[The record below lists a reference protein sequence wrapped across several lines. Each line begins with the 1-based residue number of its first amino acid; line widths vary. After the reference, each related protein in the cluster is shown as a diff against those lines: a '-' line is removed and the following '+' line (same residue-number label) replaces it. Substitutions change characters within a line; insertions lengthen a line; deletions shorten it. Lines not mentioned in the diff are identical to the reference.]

1 MGIPSYFSHVVRE
14 HRDVIKKLGP
24 RMVFDN
30 LYLDSNG
37 IIYDCVHSHPPGE
50 GEKKSAYEARLIKT
64 VCQRIHNYIETV
76 RPRNRLIVAF
86 DGVAPVAKLNQQRE
100 RRYKA
105 WLQRQVLDGQGA
117 SWDTCAITPG
127 TAFMKA
133 LGTGVRRHFGSKKYT
148 ELRVTVT
155 AADEAGEGEHKIFG
169 AIRAEPDYHSKTTTA
184 VYGLDADLIMLA
196 LSHLVVAPR
205 LYLYRE
211 TPHFIRSID
220 STLEPGS
227 SYVVDVPCF
236 AERLGDMLAGIVG
249 NEQDRAA
256 LVRDYVFMC
265 FFLGN
270 DFLPHFPSLN
280 IRTDGIERLM
290 AVYAKLCATR
300 GFQRLSVRGS
310 GGETRVNWR
319 SVRQFVSALAE
330 SEWETFIEEHA
341 TRNKRSRHPPRVREG
356 ENPQESRL
364 MNIPMKERGIEA
376 FINPEQQGWERRYY
390 KVLLDVDIDG
400 ERTREICVNYLE
412 GLEWTLAYYTT
423 GCKSWKWAYAYP
435 YPPLLSDL
443 AQFVPY
449 FDTSFVAEDGSTA
462 VSPLTQ
468 LSYVL
473 PRANLDLL
481 PTKLFKTL
489 VAERPYWY
497 DQRVQLLWAYCRY
510 FWEAHAILPEID
522 LEELAT
528 IVARS
533 G

>member
-37 IIYDCVHSHPPGE
+37 IIYDSVHSHPPGE

-64 VCQRIHNYIETV
+64 VCQRIHSYIETV

-133 LGTGVRRHFGSKKYT
+133 LGTGVRRHFGGKKYA

-169 AIRAEPDYHSKTTTA
+169 AIRAEPDYHCKTTTA

-196 LSHLVVAPR
+196 LSHLEVAPR

-211 TPHFIRSID
+211 TPHFIKSID

-227 SYVVDVPCF
+227 SYVVDVPIF

-249 NEQDRAA
+249 NEQDHAA

-280 IRTDGIERLM
+280 IRTDGIEKLM
-290 AVYAKLCATR
+290 TVYTKLCANR
-300 GFQRLSVRGS
+300 GFQRLSLRGT
-310 GGETRVNWR
+310 GGEVRVNWR

-330 SEWETFIEEHA
+330 SEWETLIEEHA
-341 TRNKRSRHPPRVREG
+341 TRTKRSRHPPRVREG

-364 MNIPMKERGIEA
+364 MNIPMKERGVEA

-390 KVLLDVDIDG
+390 KVLLDVDIDSD
-400 ERTREICVNYLE
+400 RKKEICVNYLE
-412 GLEWTLAYYTT
+412 GLEWTLAYYTR

-481 PTKLFKTL
+481 PSKLFKTL
-489 VAERPYWY
+489 LAKRSYWY

-522 LEELAT
+522 LGDLSA
-528 IVARS
+528 IVADVT
-533 G
+533 

>member
-14 HRDVIKKLGP
+14 HRDIIKKLGP

-50 GEKKSAYEARLIKT
+50 EEKKSDYEARLIKS
-64 VCQRIHNYIETV
+64 VCQRIHIYIETV
-76 RPRNRLIVAF
+76 RPRNRLVVAF

-105 WLQRQVLDGQGA
+105 WLQRQVLDGQCG

-133 LGTGVRRHFGSKKYT
+133 LGTGVKRHFGSKKYG

-155 AADEAGEGEHKIFG
+155 AADEEGEGEHKIFG
-169 AIRAEPDYHSKTTTA
+169 AIRAEPDYHCNTTTA
-184 VYGLDADLIMLA
+184 IYGLDADLIMLA
-196 LSHLVVAPR
+196 LSHLAIAPR

-211 TPHFIRSID
+211 TPHFIKSID

-236 AERLGDMLAGIVG
+236 AERLGCMLAGLVG
-249 NEQDRAA
+249 KDKDHAG
-256 LVRDYVFMC
+256 LVRDYVFLC

-280 IRTDGIERLM
+280 IRTGGIERLM
-290 AVYAKLCATR
+290 GTYRKLCAKR
-300 GFQRLSVRGS
+300 EFQMLTAS
-310 GGETRVNWR
+310 GTEGARVNWR
-319 SVRQFVSALAE
+319 SVRQLVNALAE
-330 SEWETFIEEHA
+330 SEREAFIEENA
-341 TRNKRSRHPPRVREG
+341 VRDRRSRQPTRMRDG
-356 ENPQESRL
+356 DNPQETRL
-364 MNIPMKERGIEA
+364 LNIPIKERGVEV
-376 FINPEQQGWERRYY
+376 FINPDEDGWQWRYY
-390 KVLLDVDIDG
+390 KALFDMEIDC
-400 ERTREICVNYLE
+400 ERKKAICVNYLE
-412 GLEWTLAYYTT
+412 GLEWTLAYYTG
-423 GCKSWKWAYAYP
+423 GCKSWRWTYAYP
-435 YPPLLSDL
+435 YPPLFSDL

-449 FDTSFVAEDGSTA
+449 FDTDFVAGDESSA

-481 PTKLFKTL
+481 PSKLFKTL
-489 VAERPYWY
+489 IAERPYWY
-497 DQRVQLLWAYCRY
+497 QERVQLIWAYCRY
-510 FWEAHAILPEID
+510 FWETHAILPEID
-522 LEELAT
+522 IGELAA
-528 IVARS
+528 IVADVS
-533 G
+533 

>member
-1 MGIPSYFSHVVRE
+1 MGIPSYFSHVVRK
-14 HRDVIKKLGP
+14 HRDTIKKLDS

-37 IIYDCVHSHPPGE
+37 IVYDCVHSHPPGE
-50 GEKKSAYEARLIKT
+50 EEKKSAYEARLIKT
-64 VCQRIHNYIETV
+64 VCHRIDSYVAIV
-76 RPRNRLIVAF
+76 RPRNRLVVAF

-105 WLQRQVLDGQGA
+105 WLQRQVLDGQGL

-133 LGTGVRRHFGSKKYT
+133 LGAGVKRHFSSKRYA
-148 ELRVTVT
+148 ELRVIVT
-155 AADEAGEGEHKIFG
+155 AADEEGEGEHKIFG
-169 AIRAEPDYHSKTTTA
+169 AIRAEPDYHYKTTTA

-196 LSHLVVAPR
+196 LNHLVLAPR

-211 TPHFIRSID
+211 TPHFIKSID

-236 AERLGDMLAGIVG
+236 AERLGGILAGLVG
-249 NEQDRAA
+249 KDKDNVS

-290 AVYAKLCATR
+290 EVYSKLCSNR
-300 GFQRLSVRGS
+300 GFQRLRLDDS
-310 GGETRVNWR
+310 GGESRVNWR
-319 SVRQFVSALAE
+319 SVRELVCALAE
-330 SEWETFIEEHA
+330 SEWDTFIKEHE
-341 TRNKRSRHPPRVREG
+341 TRDRRSRDPPRLREG
-356 ENPQESRL
+356 ETDQESRL
-364 MNIPMKERGIEA
+364 MNIPMKERGVEV
-376 FINPEQQGWERRYY
+376 FINPEEEGWERRYY
-390 KVLLDVDIDG
+390 NILFDVEIDS
-400 ERTREICVNYLE
+400 ERKKEICVNYLE

-423 GCKSWKWAYAYP
+423 GCKSWRWSYAYP

-449 FDTSFVAEDGSTA
+449 FDMSLVISDGSSA

-481 PTKLFKTL
+481 PKKLFKTL
-489 VAERPYWY
+489 ITERPHWY
-497 DQRVQLLWAYCRY
+497 QERVQLIWAYCRY
-510 FWEAHAILPEID
+510 FWETHAILPEINLD
-522 LEELAT
+522 ELAA
-528 IVARS
+528 IVD
-533 G
+533 GTG

>member
-1 MGIPSYFSHVVRE
+1 
-14 HRDVIKKLGP
+14 
-24 RMVFDN
+24 MVFDN

-37 IIYDCVHSHPPGE
+37 IVYECAHSNPPVE
-50 GEKKSAYEARLIKT
+50 GEKKSAYEARLIRN
-64 VCQRIHNYIETV
+64 VCQRIHSYIESV
-76 RPRNRLIVAF
+76 RPCNRLIVAF

-117 SWDTCAITPG
+117 PWDTCAITPG
-127 TAFMKA
+127 TAFMVA
-133 LGTGVRRHFGSKKYT
+133 LGAGVKRHFSRKKYAT
-148 ELRVTVT
+148 LCVIVT
-155 AADEAGEGEHKIFG
+155 AADEAGEGEHKIFE
-169 AIRAEPDYHSKTTTA
+169 AIRADPDYHCKTTTA

-196 LSHLVVAPR
+196 LNHLTIAPR

-211 TPHFIRSID
+211 TPHFIKSID

-236 AERLGDMLAGIVG
+236 AERLGSVLVGLVG
-249 NEQDRAA
+249 NEQDHVA

-280 IRTDGIERLM
+280 IRTDGIEKLM
-290 AVYAKLCATR
+290 AVYSKLCANR
-300 GFQRLSVRGS
+300 GFQQLVLQGS
-310 GGETRVNWR
+310 GGESQVNWR
-319 SVRQFVSALAE
+319 SVRMLVSALAE
-330 SEWETFIEEHA
+330 SEWETFVEEHA
-341 TRNKRSRHPPRVREG
+341 TRDKRSRHPPRLREG
-356 ENPQESRL
+356 ETPQESRL
-364 MNIPMKERGIEA
+364 MNIPVKERGVEV
-376 FINPEQQGWERRYY
+376 FINPEEGGWEKRYY
-390 KVLLDVDIDG
+390 KVLCDIDIDN
-400 ERTREICVNYLE
+400 ERRREICVNYLE

-423 GCKSWKWAYAYP
+423 GCKSWRWAYVYP
-435 YPPLLSDL
+435 YPPLLNDL
-443 AQFVPY
+443 VQFVPY
-449 FDTSFVAEDGSTA
+449 FEMDLVTADESSA

-489 VAERPYWY
+489 VAERPHWY
-497 DQRVQLLWAYCRY
+497 QERVQLLWAYCRY

-528 IVARS
+528 IVEGAC
-533 G
+533 